1 MNSDQN
7 RQHDSTQKASGMAA
21 NFVRAWSAWVLLLF
35 SASAFAH
42 QASSSFLTLKV
53 DNATVAMR
61 WDIALRDADR
71 VLHLD
76 TNGDGTITW
85 GEVRVRETDLL
96 HYAHAHLQVSSD
108 GQPCPASSSE
118 PLMIDTHSDGTYAVL
133 QSTLTCAAP
142 VSALDISYHF
152 LFDLDP
158 THRGLLNLQYGKQTQ
173 SDVFGPETQTRHLLL
188 QAPSKLRLLG
198 QYMNVGIWHIWT
210 GYDHMLFLLTLLL
223 PAVMIYRPPS
233 WQPVERLRPAAVD
246 MLKTVTAF
254 TLAHSI
260 TLTLAVLGIV
270 RPSPP
275 VIEALIAFS
284 ILITALNNLRPTFTH
299 ARWFLAFGFGLIHG
313 FGFANVLVDL
323 ALPRTSLAIA
333 LAGFNLGVECGQM
346 VIVMIAFPLIYVL
359 RRKPFYLPVILRGG
373 SALAGVMAGVWMVQR
388 LAVL

>member
-1 MNSDQN
+1 MILPSLCGDLS
-7 RQHDSTQKASGMAA
+7 RRCAVVVRTM
-21 NFVRAWSAWVLLLF
+21 FVALLCTC
-35 SASAFAH
+35 SHAAFAH
-42 QASSSFLTLKV
+42 QSSSSYLTLKV
-53 DNATVAMR
+53 DGATVAMR

-76 TNGDGTITW
+76 KNGDGTITW
-85 GEVRVRETDLL
+85 GEVRVRETDLEN
-96 HYAHAHLQVSSD
+96 YAHANLAISSD
-108 GQPCPASSSE
+108 GHPCPATHSE

-142 VSALDISYHF
+142 VTSLDIAYHF
-152 LFDLDP
+152 LFDFDP

-173 SDVFGPETQTRHLLL
+173 SDVFGPDRQTQHILL
-188 QAPSKLRLLG
+188 QAPSKLKLLG
-198 QYMNVGIWHIWT
+198 DYMNVGIWHIWT

-223 PAVMIYRPPS
+223 PAVMIYRKPT
-233 WQPVERLRPAAVD
+233 WQPVERLRPAALD

-254 TLAHSI
+254 TLAHSV

-275 VIEALIAFS
+275 IIEALIAFS
-284 ILITALNNLRPTFTH
+284 ILVTALNNLRPTFTH

-346 VIVMIAFPLIYVL
+346 VVVLIAFPLIFVL
-359 RRKPFYLPVILRGG
+359 RRKSFYRPWILRGG
-373 SALAGVMAGVWMVQR
+373 SALAALLAGVWMVQR
-388 LAVL
+388 IAAI